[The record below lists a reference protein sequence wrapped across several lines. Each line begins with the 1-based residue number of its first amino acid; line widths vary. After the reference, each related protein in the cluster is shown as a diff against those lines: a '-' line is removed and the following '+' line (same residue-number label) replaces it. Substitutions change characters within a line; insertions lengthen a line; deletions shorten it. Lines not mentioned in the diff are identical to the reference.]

1 MESQRLKILLDIILE
16 PEEDEEDIRSVLISE
31 GDDPDE
37 ILQRAR
43 DFIDEKLAQIKLQEG
58 KDRQNKASEF
68 LKNLGGSISNNFNND
83 ISLDGLG
90 FAHRKQENGSG
101 QNDQEIL
108 KQAEKHEQLKKLMGK
123 GNGNTGK
130 S

>member
-58 KDRQNKASEF
+58 KNRQNKASEF

-108 KQAEKHEQLKKLMGK
+108 KQAEKLEQLKKLMGK

>member
-1 MESQRLKILLDIILE
+1 MEEQRLKVLFDIILE
-16 PEEDEEDIRSVLISE
+16 PEEDDEDIRSVLISE

-37 ILQRAR
+37 ILQRAN

-58 KDRQNKASEF
+58 KNRQNKASEF
-68 LKNLGGSISNNFNND
+68 LKNLGGSISNKFNND
-83 ISLDGLG
+83 ISLDGVG
-90 FAHRKQENGSG
+90 YAYRKQDADSN
-101 QNDQEIL
+101 QNNSEIL
-108 KQAEKHEQLKKLMGK
+108 NQAEKLEQLKKLMGN

>member
-1 MESQRLKILLDIILE
+1 MESQRLKILFDIILE
-16 PEEDEEDIRSVLISE
+16 PEDDEEDIRSVLISE
-31 GDDPDE
+31 GDNPDE

-43 DFIDEKLAQIKLQEG
+43 DFIDKKLAQIKLQEG
-58 KDRQNKASEF
+58 KNRQNKASEF
-68 LKNLGGSISNNFNND
+68 LKSLGGSISNNFNND

-101 QNDQEIL
+101 QNDSEIL
-108 KQAEKHEQLKKLMGK
+108 NQAEKIKQLKKIM
-123 GNGNTGK
+123 GNGNEHTGK

>member
-1 MESQRLKILLDIILE
+1 MEEQRLKILFDIFLE
-16 PEEDEEDIRSVLISE
+16 PGEDDEDIRSILISE

-37 ILQRAR
+37 ILQRAN

-58 KDRQNKASEF
+58 KNRQNKASEF
-68 LKNLGGSISNNFNND
+68 LKNLGGSISNKFNND
-83 ISLDGLG
+83 ISLGG
-90 FAHRKQENGSG
+90 VGYAYRKQDADSN
-101 QNDQEIL
+101 QNNSEIL
-108 KQAEKHEQLKKLMGK
+108 NQAEKLEQLKKLMGN

>member
-1 MESQRLKILLDIILE
+1 MEEQRLKILFDIILE
-16 PEEDEEDIRSVLISE
+16 PEDDDEDIRSVLISE

-37 ILQRAR
+37 ILQRAN

-58 KDRQNKASEF
+58 KNRQNKASEF
-68 LKNLGGSISNNFNND
+68 LKNLGGSISNKFNND
-83 ISLDGLG
+83 ISLDGVG
-90 FAHRKQENGSG
+90 YAYRKQDAGSN
-101 QNDQEIL
+101 QNDSEIL
-108 KQAEKHEQLKKLMGK
+108 NQAEKLKQLKKFMGN

>member
-1 MESQRLKILLDIILE
+1 MEEQRLKILLDIILE

-58 KDRQNKASEF
+58 KNRQNKASEF

-108 KQAEKHEQLKKLMGK
+108 KQAEKLEQLKKLMGK

>member
-1 MESQRLKILLDIILE
+1 MEEQRLKVLFDIILE
-16 PEEDEEDIRSVLISE
+16 PEEDDEDIRSVLISE

-58 KDRQNKASEF
+58 KNRQNKASDF
-68 LKNLGGSISNNFNND
+68 LKNLGGSISNKLNKD
-83 ISLDGLG
+83 ISLDGVG
-90 FAHRKQENGSG
+90 FAYRKQDEDSS
-101 QNDQEIL
+101 QNNSEIL
-108 KQAEKHEQLKKLMGK
+108 NQAEKLKQLKKLMDN
-123 GNGNTGK
+123 GNGHTGK

>member
-108 KQAEKHEQLKKLMGK
+108 KQAEKLEQLKKLMGK

>member
-1 MESQRLKILLDIILE
+1 MEEQRLKILFDIFLE
-16 PEEDEEDIRSVLISE
+16 SGEDDEDIRSILISE

-37 ILQRAR
+37 ILQRAN

-58 KDRQNKASEF
+58 KNKQNKASEF

-83 ISLDGLG
+83 ISLDGVG
-90 FAHRKQENGSG
+90 FAYRKQDEDSS
-101 QNDQEIL
+101 QNNSEIL
-108 KQAEKHEQLKKLMGK
+108 NQAEKLKQLKKLMDN
-123 GNGNTGK
+123 GNGHTGK

>member
-1 MESQRLKILLDIILE
+1 MEEQRLKILFDIFLE
-16 PEEDEEDIRSVLISE
+16 PGEDDEDIRSILISE

-37 ILQRAR
+37 ILQRAN

-58 KDRQNKASEF
+58 KNRQNKASEF

-83 ISLDGLG
+83 ISLDGVG
-90 FAHRKQENGSG
+90 FAYRKQTAESG
-101 QNDQEIL
+101 QNDTEIT
-108 KQAEKHEQLKKLMGK
+108 KQAEKLKQLKKHMDN

>member
-1 MESQRLKILLDIILE
+1 MESQRLKILFDIILE

-31 GDDPDE
+31 GDNPDE
-37 ILQRAR
+37 IIERAR
-43 DFIDEKLAQIKLQEG
+43 NFIDQKLAQIKLQEG
-58 KDRQNKASEF
+58 KNRQNKASEF

-90 FAHRKQENGSG
+90 FAHRKQENGSE
-101 QNDQEIL
+101 QNNQEIL
-108 KQAEKHEQLKKLMGK
+108 NQAEKLEQLKKLMG
-123 GNGNTGK
+123 NGNEPTGK

>member
-1 MESQRLKILLDIILE
+1 MEEQRLKVLFDIILE
-16 PEEDEEDIRSVLISE
+16 PEEDDEDIRSVLISE

-37 ILQRAR
+37 ILQRAN

-58 KDRQNKASEF
+58 KNRQNKASEF
-68 LKNLGGSISNNFNND
+68 LKNLGGSISNKFNND
-83 ISLDGLG
+83 ISLGG
-90 FAHRKQENGSG
+90 VGYAYRKQDADSN
-101 QNDQEIL
+101 QNNSEIL
-108 KQAEKHEQLKKLMGK
+108 NQAEKLEQLKKLMGN